1 MKKKCTTA
9 FIKQYISITAIFGSA
24 LIPKMGMAAS
34 ILIYNTGLDN
44 QSYPLAPG
52 STDSHYA
59 VVSAPAGVEATPF
72 APYIVDTT
80 GYPAP
85 AWLTNNSTSQWISIR
100 SSYTISTQDP
110 VGLYDYQTTF
120 DLTGLDPASAVI
132 TFRFIADNLIQD
144 VRINGVSAGLS
155 LPSPT
160 SFSTWIGP
168 LQIPSGFTTGTNTLD
183 FIVDN
188 TSPEGGNPSGVRI
201 EISGVANPASAPP
214 AFIQQPSN
222 QVVNAGQ
229 GFSFTSQ
236 TTGYPSP
243 SMQWQFSTNDSVW
256 VNINGATTASYS
268 LPHSSPTNIGFYRVI
283 AANSVST
290 NTSPSASLTF
300 LNIYMFAGLNVL
312 GPIGANYNIQSTP
325 ALGQINSWITLTNI
339 SLPTQPYIY
348 IDYSS
353 PTNAKMFYRA
363 VPE

>member
-9 FIKQYISITAIFGSA
+9 FIKQYILITAIFGSA

-132 TFRFIADNLIQD
+132 TFRFIADNLKYFNHPIFN
-144 VRINGVSAGLS
+144 VNENKNRKKRCRKRRHTVNL
-155 LPSPT
+155 
-160 SFSTWIGP
+160 FS
-168 LQIPSGFTTGTNTLD
+168 S
-183 FIVDN
+183 
-188 TSPEGGNPSGVRI
+188 
-201 EISGVANPASAPP
+201 
-214 AFIQQPSN
+214 
-222 QVVNAGQ
+222 
-229 GFSFTSQ
+229 SQ
-236 TTGYPSP
+236 TR
-243 SMQWQFSTNDSVW
+243 
-256 VNINGATTASYS
+256 I
-268 LPHSSPTNIGFYRVI
+268 
-283 AANSVST
+283 
-290 NTSPSASLTF
+290 
-300 LNIYMFAGLNVL
+300 
-312 GPIGANYNIQSTP
+312 
-325 ALGQINSWITLTNI
+325 
-339 SLPTQPYIY
+339 
-348 IDYSS
+348 
-353 PTNAKMFYRA
+353 
-363 VPE
+363 